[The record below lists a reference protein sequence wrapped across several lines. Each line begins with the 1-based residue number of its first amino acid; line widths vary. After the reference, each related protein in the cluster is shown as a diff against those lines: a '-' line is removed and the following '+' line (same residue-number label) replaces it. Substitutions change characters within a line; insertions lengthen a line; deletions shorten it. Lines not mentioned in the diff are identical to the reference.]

1 MRLKDHY
8 GGVCD
13 ETLYNL
19 WDGLQDHYWARY
31 FVRRVG
37 RAERE
42 RFSEYGWAYGDP
54 SYFYGGDVME
64 VYAHQ
69 ANVVV
74 KTLFGEA
81 LACSL
86 LAYTSDDEELYRFEA
101 SLLDGDGLSAFGTRE
116 EQLALCGDFHYGG
129 ESSTLFAEVSGGAEG
144 IWRLKGALRQAER
157 APWIFHHD
165 PASERGAGYDR
176 SVHFVLGYECEYYP
190 DRESVHYGF
199 FETLLSAWDAMQA
212 PRNGE

>member
-37 RAERE
+37 RVERE
-42 RFSEYGWAYGDP
+42 RFSERGWAYGDP

-69 ANVVV
+69 SNVVV

-81 LACSL
+81 LDCSL
-86 LAYTSDDEELYRFEA
+86 LAYTSDDEELYRFQA
-101 SLLDGDGLSAFGTRE
+101 SLLDGDGLAAFGAIE
-116 EQLALCGDFHYGG
+116 EQLARHGDDRYG
-129 ESSTLFAEVSGGAEG
+129 ESSTLFAEISGDAEG
-144 IWRLKGALRQAER
+144 VWRLKGALRQASPALR
-157 APWIFHHD
+157 LFHYD
-165 PASERGAGYDR
+165 PASGHGAGADR
-176 SVHFVLGYECEYYP
+176 SEHFVLGYECEYYP
-190 DRESVHYGF
+190 DRESVHYGL

-212 PRNGE
+212 PGNGE

>member
-19 WDGLQDHYWARY
+19 WDGLQDYCWARY
-31 FVRRVG
+31 FVRRIGGV
-37 RAERE
+37 ERE
-42 RFSEYGWAYGDP
+42 RFSERGWAYGDP

-74 KTLFGEA
+74 KTLFGEG
-81 LACSL
+81 LSCNL

-101 SLLDGDGLSAFGTRE
+101 SLLDGNGLAAFGALE
-116 EQLALCGDFHYGG
+116 EQLAHRWDLHHGD
-129 ESSTLFAEVSGGAEG
+129 SSTLFSEIWGDAEG
-144 IWRLKGALRQAER
+144 VWRLKGALRQAER
-157 APWIFHHD
+157 APWVFQHD
-165 PASERGAGYDR
+165 PASEHGAGRDR
-176 SVHFVLGYECEYYP
+176 SEHLVLGYECECYP
-190 DRESVHYGF
+190 DRESVHYGL
-199 FETLLSAWDAMQA
+199 FETLLSAWETMQA
-212 PRNGE
+212 TGEVE